1 MNSIIICAFRFYN
14 SAFVHNPRSVIL
26 TESSLALSLCK
37 RVPIYI
43 NYHAYKESS
52 CIIMSPYAVLYN
64 NLFCTVFCVHMYSD
78 VHRVLE

>member
-1 MNSIIICAFRFYN
+1 MQFSCVFADHPMCVSSPCSNISIELV
-14 SAFVHNPRSVIL
+14 SFVY
-26 TESSLALSLCK
+26 SSNGYHMYRC
-37 RVPIYI
+37 
-43 NYHAYKESS
+43 YHAYKESS